1 MRFRPELKAPWWA
14 LIGFAVLVYVV
25 RSALRGWDLTPDAT
39 DVIVFGGLLVIV
51 AMRPVIARLMRDDDD
66 GD

>member
-1 MRFRPELKAPWWA
+1 MRFRPELKVPWWA

-25 RSALRGWDLTPDAT
+25 RSALRGWDFTPDAT

-51 AMRPVIARLMRDDDD
+51 AMRPVIAHLMRDDDD